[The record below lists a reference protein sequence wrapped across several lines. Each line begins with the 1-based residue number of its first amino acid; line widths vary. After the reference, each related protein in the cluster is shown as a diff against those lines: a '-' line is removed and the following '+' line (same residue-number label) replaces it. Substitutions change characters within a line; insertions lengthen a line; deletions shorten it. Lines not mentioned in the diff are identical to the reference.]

1 MDGTGG
7 RLQAGF
13 ELIVRTEP
21 LEESQALLS
30 KSAFAGCG
38 GRVLTMQG
46 CIGLLIY
53 MQTPVINMQIKL
65 TKYPIVSKLAKEA

>member
-1 MDGTGG
+1 MDGTSS

-13 ELIVRTEP
+13 ELIVRIEP
-21 LEESQALLS
+21 LEGSQALLS
-30 KSAFAGCG
+30 KSAFAGRS
-38 GRVLTMQG
+38 GRALTMQG